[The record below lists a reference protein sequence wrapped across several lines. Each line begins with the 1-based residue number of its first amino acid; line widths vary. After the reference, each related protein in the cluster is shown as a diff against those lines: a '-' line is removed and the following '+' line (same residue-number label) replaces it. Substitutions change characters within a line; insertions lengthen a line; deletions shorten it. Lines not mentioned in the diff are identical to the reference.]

1 MATML
6 RPQQIVADYLN
17 QDDNLKNLLYVQ
29 RDDSF
34 YVWREEGWYEIIPE
48 SDLYKSIYTFCVTNH
63 PNQKLTAS
71 LIKDLTRQL
80 RWQVLNTVPEISYK
94 YICFKDCLVNA
105 ETWELEEKSREKIT
119 TFYIPFNYHELPD
132 EHPTLDRFIETSLV
146 TPGELKPDPEL
157 ALLVQEMFG
166 DCLLPDIKTEVAY
179 FLVGNG
185 ANGKSIL
192 LNVIEEMIGKKFI
205 VHSNIEKLTT
215 RPFYL
220 PALIGKK
227 LNISNEEES
236 KFLKSDT
243 FKALITGNDV
253 SAERKFGDP
262 FDFRPNVLF
271 IFASNKIPTFSDL
284 NYGITRRIK
293 IIPFYNRFD
302 RENPQTD
309 IFILD
314 KLKAELPAIVKWAI
328 AGAKRLVEN
337 KYNLSYSKQSDLSLE
352 ELQGE
357 ISSAVMFFR
366 ENYYINDKEFTGN
379 DDMYAEYKNWCLDVG
394 KKPFSKSNF
403 GRDLMNTLTDL
414 KQKHGRV
421 NGVICRGKNCAKR
434 NLADELEGVEGASTG
449 GISIDDIP
457 ML

>member
-1 MATML
+1 MAAPL
-6 RPQQIVADYLN
+6 KPQDIVASFLD
-17 QDDNLKNLLYVQ
+17 QGDNIKDILYV
-29 RDDSF
+29 DCNDSF
-34 YVWREEGWYEIIPE
+34 YIWQPDGWYKAISEAE
-48 SDLYKSIYTFCVTNH
+48 LCKNMYNFCVKNH
-63 PNQKLTAS
+63 PTQKLTAS
-71 LIKDLTRQL
+71 LIKDFIKQL
-80 RWQVLNTVPEISYK
+80 RWQVMNQVDEIFYK
-94 YICFKDCLVNA
+94 YICFKDCLLNTN
-105 ETWELEEKSREKIT
+105 TWETEEKSRDKIT
-119 TFYIPFNYHELPD
+119 TFYLPFNYSSLPD

-146 TPGELKPDPEL
+146 TPGELKPDLEL
-157 ALLVQEMFG
+157 AQLVQEMFG
-166 DCLLPDIKTEVAY
+166 DCLLPEIKTETAY

-192 LNVIEEMIGKKFI
+192 LNVIEEMIGREFI

-243 FKALITGNDV
+243 FKALITGNDI

-262 FDFRPNVLF
+262 FDFKPNVKF

-293 IIPFYNRFD
+293 IIQFYNRFD